1 MNSCALASLSDVG
14 ERQTMRPS
22 EERRVTVGAVT
33 GGLALLSYT
42 DSWGG
47 GGFPESDTLG
57 TTVVAGH
64 PSWEVAATSLP
75 RAFQRSTA
83 T

>member
-1 MNSCALASLSDVG
+1 M
-14 ERQTMRPS
+14 
-22 EERRVTVGAVT
+22 GAAA
-33 GGLALLSYT
+33 GGLALLAHT
-42 DSWGG
+42 NSW

-57 TTVVAGH
+57 STAVAGH

-75 RAFQRSTA
+75 RAFQRSAA